1 MAIAYENSKARTLA
15 RFLKRINA
23 GDDPEMLRK
32 EANQLLTSVGPRD
45 IATAEQNLIDDG
57 YSIQLVQL
65 LSATFMLMGMPQE
78 QSSSLRTWL
87 PDDHILRITMVEHD
101 LIRYFLADL
110 NNVVKEIE
118 HLDSLSD
125 VSAEFRKLSHLI
137 EHLNAAK
144 EHLERENGVI
154 FPYMN
159 TYGRISLCRAMQND
173 HNNIATEISKLVA
186 LTVSFGRISLEQFKA
201 ALIVGARKLQEMML
215 EHFSQEDT
223 ILFPIALVIIHDAEV
238 WEKMKTVCE
247 QIGYCGVH
255 T

>member
-1 MAIAYENSKARTLA
+1 
-15 RFLKRINA
+15 
-23 GDDPEMLRK
+23 
-32 EANQLLTSVGPRD
+32 
-45 IATAEQNLIDDG
+45 
-57 YSIQLVQL
+57 
-65 LSATFMLMGMPQE
+65 
-78 QSSSLRTWL
+78 
-87 PDDHILRITMVEHD
+87 
-101 LIRYFLADL
+101 
-110 NNVVKEIE
+110 
-118 HLDSLSD
+118 
-125 VSAEFRKLSHLI
+125 
-137 EHLNAAK
+137 
-144 EHLERENGVI
+144 
-154 FPYMN
+154 
-159 TYGRISLCRAMQND
+159 MQND